1 VIVEEEEAPYLAQ
14 NCFQIN
20 ISMLRGEE
28 LHNLYVS
35 PIIVTVIKRRR
46 MRCAGHVEYMGETR
60 NAYNILVGKG
70 EGNT

>member
-35 PIIVTVIKRRR
+35 PIIVRVIKQRKIRW
-46 MRCAGHVEYMGETR
+46 AGYIKHIE
-60 NAYNILVGKG
+60 
-70 EGNT
+70 